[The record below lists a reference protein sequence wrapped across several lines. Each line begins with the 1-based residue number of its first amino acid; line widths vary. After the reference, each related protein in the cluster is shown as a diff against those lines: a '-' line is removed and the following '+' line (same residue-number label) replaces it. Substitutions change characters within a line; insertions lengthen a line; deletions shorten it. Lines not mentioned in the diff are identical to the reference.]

1 MLSHRRGFATQL
13 RGALDAADMA
23 STLAHGVVAREQDSV
38 SQRHDETPSRLGPF
52 ELGELVG
59 TGGMGQVWQARHV
72 GEGRAVAIKVMRR
85 AQLDAQRFREAFQR
99 EVRAVARLNHPGVVR
114 VFDSGEVPAGLERSS
129 GGRLV
134 EGCAYLAMDLAVG
147 TLERTDLSQWGWE
160 RRRAILIALLDALA
174 HAHARGVIHRDLKP
188 ANVLW
193 VPDAAGDP
201 RLKLSDFG
209 LAFALHDEALLRRG
223 VRERRVAGTPRFM
236 APEQITG
243 RWRDQ
248 GPWTDLYALG
258 CLAYWLLGQPAFGGA
273 RTEDVLRDQLQKPHP
288 RLTPVVEVPE
298 GLQGWLD
305 GLLAKNPA
313 GRYQRAADAAHDL
326 RQLRLA
332 APASQEASASN
343 DAGSTSFYAAEEGA
357 SREVI
362 TLALPA
368 EGEPT
373 VSRERMRGG
382 GGLGL
387 KGEAKGEE
395 MAARRACDLG
405 PAPPPRTWQKPRNE
419 ESDGQ
424 LLGVGLGLFGLRSLP
439 LVGRQGE
446 REQLWQAL
454 LDVYQTGRPRLALVR
469 GDVGVGASRLVQ
481 WLAERAHETGAAEV
495 LQASHS
501 PTGGPSDGVARMM
514 GNVLRCTGLSRDEIA
529 LRVGQLFEDQAAPGL
544 MARHLDTASSRDQA
558 ELVELLSPG
567 CDPDVRDDAFALRLV
582 RPSERH
588 MTWRRL
594 LERLTARRP
603 ALLVLH
609 DVQWG
614 SATLSFVRHLLNEQA
629 HGGLPVLIVATL
641 REGEEARAR
650 PVGEQLRDLLRFER
664 AWQLGLA
671 PLARTDHERLIEE
684 MLGLERGLAEQVAE
698 RTAGNPLFAL
708 QLVGDWVERGV
719 LEVGPRGFELRAG
732 TTSDLPDDIHQ
743 VLRQR
748 VDELVGVAAIAAHQL
763 EGPAGRF
770 GGSERARRALELAAA
785 LGRDVEERQWRR
797 ACELAECVS
806 PPVLP
811 GLLEVRHLIERHP
824 TGWSFMHGALRE
836 TLEKMAREAGRWQS
850 HHRVAAAM
858 LEEFGAHPG
867 ASAAR
872 RGYHLL
878 EAGLPEA
885 ALEPLW
891 QGARLAVDTFALH
904 EGVKIAERF
913 ECALRTAGIGA
924 NDPRWAESYMLRAL
938 AHLRPGELDAAAGAL
953 EQARIFVE
961 TLEASHH
968 PDASLQRAE
977 HTYLLGVFAQLTGDP
992 TRGYELA
999 ERASA
1004 TFDAV
1009 GHADGLARALYLQ
1022 AESMCWLGD
1031 DHQALPMYRRAEAIF
1046 ASLDDVRG
1054 VAKSKMGVGNL
1065 EMRHGDFDR
1074 GQALIEEA
1082 LTVFQEQ
1089 GDTYATAMCYSNLG
1103 EGLRARGMLAG
1114 ALEICEQGVEMMRRA
1129 GLFEASIELNLC
1141 CAALAMGDVD
1151 RAARALKALQ
1161 PRVIDMGS
1169 EGLLGVIYACWLPI
1183 YASRGQWKRWA
1194 RSAEKARTHLERQ
1207 PIHDGDLAWTFELAA
1222 AMARRAGRL
1231 TEARQAL
1238 RSAIAQHR
1246 ALGASE
1252 ALERAEALLIT
1263 LSDSRV

>member
-1 MLSHRRGFATQL
+1 
-13 RGALDAADMA
+13 
-23 STLAHGVVAREQDSV
+23 
-38 SQRHDETPSRLGPF
+38 
-52 ELGELVG
+52 
-59 TGGMGQVWQARHV
+59 MGQVWRARHV
-72 GEGRAVAIKVMRR
+72 GEGREVAIKVMRR
-85 AQLDAQRFREAFQR
+85 AQLDTERFREAFQR

-147 TLERTDLSQWGWE
+147 TLERTDVSHFGWE

-193 VPDAAGDP
+193 VPGVGGAP

-258 CLAYWLLGQPAFGGA
+258 CLAYWLLGQPAFAGTRA
-273 RTEDVLRDQLQKPHP
+273 EDVLRDQLQKPHSP
-288 RLTPVVEVPE
+288 LEPSVEVPE

-305 GLLAKNPA
+305 GLLAKKPTR
-313 GRYQRAADAAHDL
+313 RYQRAADAAHDL
-326 RQLRLA
+326 RQLHLK
-332 APASQEASASN
+332 APSRQEAIGSADPGTTAFN
-343 DAGSTSFYAAEEGA
+343 AAEEGA

-373 VSRERMRGG
+373 LSLERRRGG
-382 GGLGL
+382 AGAGLIGAVE
-387 KGEAKGEE
+387 GRE
-395 MAARRACDLG
+395 MWARPASDLH
-405 PAPPPRTWQKPRNE
+405 PAPPPRTWQTPQTLA
-419 ESDGQ
+419 SDGQ

-446 REQLWQAL
+446 RDQLWQAL
-454 LDVYQTGRPRLALVR
+454 LDVHQTGRPRLALVR
-469 GDVGVGASRLVQ
+469 GEVGVGASRLAQ

-495 LQASHS
+495 LQAGHS
-501 PTGGPSDGVARMM
+501 PTGGPTNGVARMV
-514 GNVLRCTGLSRDEIA
+514 GGFLRCTGLSRDEIA
-529 LRVGQLFEDQAAPGL
+529 LRVGQLFDDRAAPGL
-544 MARHLDTASSRDQA
+544 MTHNLDAASSRDKA
-558 ELVELLSPG
+558 ELVELLAPA
-567 CDPDVRDDAFALRLV
+567 CDPDFRDEALALRLV

-588 MTWRRL
+588 MAWRRL

-603 ALLVLH
+603 VLLVLD

-641 REGEEARAR
+641 REGEEARTR

-671 PLARTDHERLIEE
+671 PLARADHERLIEE
-684 MLGLERGLAEQVAE
+684 MLGLEHGLAEQVAE

-732 TTSDLPDDIHQ
+732 TASDLPDDIHQ

-748 VDELVGVAAIAAHQL
+748 VEELVGVAAVASHQL

-785 LGRDVEERQWRR
+785 LGRDVEERPWQR
-797 ACELAECVS
+797 ACELAECV
-806 PPVLP
+806 PPPALL
-811 GLLEVRHLIERHP
+811 GLMEVRHLIERNP
-824 TGWSFMHGALRE
+824 TGWSFVHGALRE
-836 TLEKMAREAGRWQS
+836 TLEKMARDAGRWQS
-850 HHRVAAAM
+850 HHRAAAAM
-858 LEEFGAHPG
+858 LAASGAHPG
-867 ASAAR
+867 APTAR

-878 EAGLPEA
+878 EAGLAPE

-891 QGARLAVDTFALH
+891 QGARLAVDTLALH
-904 EGVKIAERF
+904 EGLKIAERF
-913 ECALRTAGIGA
+913 ERALRAAGVGA
-924 NDPRWAESYMLRAL
+924 DDPRQAELHMLRAL
-938 AHLRPGELDAAAGAL
+938 AHLRLGEMDAAAGAL
-953 EQARIFVE
+953 ERARIFVE
-961 TLEASHH
+961 TLEAAHH
-968 PDASLQRAE
+968 PDAPLQRAE
-977 HTYLLGVFAQLTGDP
+977 HTYLTGVLAQLTGDP
-992 TRGYELA
+992 GRGRELA
-999 ERASA
+999 ARASKV
-1004 TFDAV
+1004 FERV
-1009 GHADGLARALYLQ
+1009 GHPDGLARALYLQ
-1022 AESMCWLGD
+1022 AESMCWLGED
-1031 DHQALPMYRRAEAIF
+1031 ALALPIYGRAEAIF
-1046 ASLDDVRG
+1046 ASLNDGRG

-1065 EMRHGDFDR
+1065 EMRHGDFER

-1082 LTVFQEQ
+1082 IVAFKNL
-1089 GDTYATAMCYSNLG
+1089 GDTYATTMGYSNLG
-1103 EGLRARGMLAG
+1103 EGLRAHGKPAR
-1114 ALEICEQGVEMMRRA
+1114 ALQLCELGLDMMRRA

-1141 CAALAMGDVD
+1141 CAALALGDMD
-1151 RAARALKALQ
+1151 RAARALKELQ

-1169 EGLLGVIYACWLPI
+1169 EGLLGVIYASWLPI
-1183 YASRGQWKRWA
+1183 YASRGQWTRWA

-1207 PIHDGDLAWTFELAA
+1207 PIHDADLAWTFELAA
-1222 AMARRAGRL
+1222 ALARRAGRL

-1246 ALGASE
+1246 ALGATGGQ
-1252 ALERAEALLIT
+1252 ERLEALLLT
-1263 LSDSRV
+1263 LSE